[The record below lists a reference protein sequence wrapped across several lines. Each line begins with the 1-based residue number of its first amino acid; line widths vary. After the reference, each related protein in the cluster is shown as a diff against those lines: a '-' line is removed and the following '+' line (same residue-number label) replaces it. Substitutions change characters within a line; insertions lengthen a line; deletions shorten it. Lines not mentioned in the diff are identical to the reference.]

1 MQKQGRDLHPCC
13 LQHSWLLFSCTAVK
27 ARFWCLSSISSW
39 YFSWLGTAGLL
50 KSHPEGA
57 CNLLICENARLLEE
71 GLGSDVSFGSA
82 AMFTV
87 YMASQFNVWLML
99 GWQSSSVFSLI
110 SSGLCLGKITW
121 GEHRDCRV
129 FSLES
134 LWQSH
139 CSSAA
144 QLAHTAVP
152 CTRTRDRGAI
162 TTQFAHF
169 CPGLN

>member
-1 MQKQGRDLHPCC
+1 M
-13 LQHSWLLFSCTAVK
+13 
-27 ARFWCLSSISSW
+27 
-39 YFSWLGTAGLL
+39 AGLL

-71 GLGSDVSFGSA
+71 GLGSDVSFGST

-121 GEHRDCRV
+121 VNTGTAEC
-129 FSLES
+129 F
-134 LWQSH
+134 LWKASGRAT
-139 CSSAA
+139 AA
-144 QLAHTAVP
+144 VQPSWLTQL
-152 CTRTRDRGAI
+152 
-162 TTQFAHF
+162 
-169 CPGLN
+169 CPAQEPETERQ